1 MTGYDVNATD
11 GTVRKKPY
19 QPPDA
24 AEKEPAKAAP
34 RLAKLDRPEMVELHK
49 RLLGDYM
56 RELDISRE
64 NRFDQAKDEDVYDNI
79 QWDETDAQVLRDRGQ
94 MPLVY
99 NVTSASIDWIT
110 GTERRSR
117 ADFKVLPR
125 RKDASKP
132 AERKTQLLKY
142 LSDVNRVPFTR
153 SRAFEDAVKVGIG
166 WLEDGIGGEDGEEPL
181 YSRYENWRYVLHDSL
196 ANEPDLSDSRYLFRA
211 KWVDLD
217 IACAMFPKRKEL
229 LERSAAAADD
239 ILSLDLYGD
248 EAMDQKEVE
257 LDRQGSQGRGDRID
271 RFTRR
276 RVRLIE
282 GWVRQPVTEK
292 KVAGGDFAGEVYDP
306 MSRGHRESIEAGEA
320 ATRQAMM
327 LRMHVAIFTP
337 VGMLWHS
344 PSPYRHNRF
353 PLTPIWGFRRG
364 RDGQPYGLI
373 RRLRDIQDD
382 INKRA
387 SKALYILSTNK
398 VIMDED
404 AVPDDTSV
412 EEFIEEVNSPDGVIR
427 KKKGSHL
434 EINAERELSQWHLEL
449 MARSISMV
457 ERAAGVNDDNL
468 GRKTNAQSGI
478 AIQRRQEQGSMTTVK
493 FFDNLMFA
501 SQIQGEKQLAN
512 VEQFM
517 EERKAFRITNMR
529 GSPEYIEVND
539 GLPEN
544 DIVRTKADFIISE
557 GEWRASMRQAAV
569 DELLQAMK
577 NFPPEVVMVML
588 DLLVENMDLPNREE
602 IVKRIRSVTGQRDPD
617 AEEPTEEEV
626 AQVQAKRQ
634 ADEINVKTALANLQ
648 KLTAEA
654 EKTLAQAKQIDA
666 QTTVANIDAL
676 QKALTAAQS
685 VIAIPATADVADH
698 ILDGSGFQAP
708 PQQLPAPAG
717 LRALPPPSPNPAGGP
732 AGLMQ

>member
-1 MTGYDVNATD
+1 
-11 GTVRKKPY
+11 
-19 QPPDA
+19 
-24 AEKEPAKAAP
+24 
-34 RLAKLDRPEMVELHK
+34 
-49 RLLGDYM
+49 
-56 RELDISRE
+56 
-64 NRFDQAKDEDVYDNI
+64 
-79 QWDETDAQVLRDRGQ
+79 
-94 MPLVY
+94 
-99 NVTSASIDWIT
+99 
-110 GTERRSR
+110 
-117 ADFKVLPR
+117 
-125 RKDASKP
+125 
-132 AERKTQLLKY
+132 
-142 LSDVNRVPFTR
+142 
-153 SRAFEDAVKVGIG
+153 
-166 WLEDGIGGEDGEEPL
+166 
-181 YSRYENWRYVLHDSL
+181 
-196 ANEPDLSDSRYLFRA
+196 
-211 KWVDLD
+211 
-217 IACAMFPKRKEL
+217 
-229 LERSAAAADD
+229 
-239 ILSLDLYGD
+239 
-248 EAMDQKEVE
+248 
-257 LDRQGSQGRGDRID
+257 
-271 RFTRR
+271 
-276 RVRLIE
+276 
-282 GWVRQPVTEK
+282 
-292 KVAGGDFAGEVYDP
+292 
-306 MSRGHRESIEAGEA
+306 
-320 ATRQAMM
+320 
-327 LRMHVAIFTP
+327 
-337 VGMLWHS
+337 
-344 PSPYRHNRF
+344 
-353 PLTPIWGFRRG
+353 
-364 RDGQPYGLI
+364 
-373 RRLRDIQDD
+373 
-382 INKRA
+382 
-387 SKALYILSTNK
+387 
-398 VIMDED
+398 
-404 AVPDDTSV
+404 
-412 EEFIEEVNSPDGVIR
+412 
-427 KKKGSHL
+427 
-434 EINAERELSQWHLEL
+434 
-449 MARSISMV
+449 MV